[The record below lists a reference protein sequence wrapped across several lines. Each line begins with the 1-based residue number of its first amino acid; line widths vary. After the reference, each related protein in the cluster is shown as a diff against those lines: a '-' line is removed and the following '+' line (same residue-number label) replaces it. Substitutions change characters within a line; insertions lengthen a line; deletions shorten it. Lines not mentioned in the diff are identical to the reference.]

1 MMPHKPLNQQLIQI
15 IRLPPHPPRTRL
27 PKLRRQIVASEKLIH
42 RCGLLAV
49 VQVAALVVGDVGD
62 EVEGAGGAGAGG
74 GVVESG

>member
-1 MMPHKPLNQQLIQI
+1 
-15 IRLPPHPPRTRL
+15 
-27 PKLRRQIVASEKLIH
+27 
-42 RCGLLAV
+42 